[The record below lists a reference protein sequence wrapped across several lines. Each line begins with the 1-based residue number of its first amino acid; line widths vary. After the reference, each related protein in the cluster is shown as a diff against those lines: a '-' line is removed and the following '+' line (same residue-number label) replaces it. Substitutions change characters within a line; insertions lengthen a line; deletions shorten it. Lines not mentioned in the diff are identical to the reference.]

1 MTLLL
6 VGYPQNRSNKLVQ
19 LLALNLDL
27 PKRAGALDGCLIPET
42 KKSIIYQIAS
52 YTPQLAG
59 IPSQLYQGYLF
70 ILCSLDGQISL
81 VTSKPSQLLA
91 LLAQKAENITLYLRS
106 GPKNNTLKNK
116 SLSGQLTQS
125 EQHLLKLNYLKLPD
139 CQMSYLA
146 SCLL

>member
-42 KKSIIYQIAS
+42 KKSMIYQTAS

-59 IPSQLYQGYLF
+59 IPSQHYQEYLF

-91 LLAQKAENITLYLRS
+91 LAQQAENITLYLRS

-139 CQMSYLA
+139 ELP